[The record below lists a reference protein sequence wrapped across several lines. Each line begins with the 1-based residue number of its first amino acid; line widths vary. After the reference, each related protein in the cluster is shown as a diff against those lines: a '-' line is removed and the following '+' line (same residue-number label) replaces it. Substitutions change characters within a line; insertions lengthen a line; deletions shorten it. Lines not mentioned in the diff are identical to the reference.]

1 MRLDAATTSATRLLF
16 CTTGI
21 LLRRLASDAA
31 LARVSHVIVD
41 EVRPQAR
48 SRAHSCARS
57 ASHHEPQC
65 QQGCPVCARPCLQPP
80 ALSFPRRR
88 NSTASSPHCSAC
100 ACMRV
105 PGCPCRRRRE
115 QRPTPPGLRAGAR
128 AHAAG
133 RLPDD
138 AAARHRRE
146 PPRRWQPSEG
156 AAQYS
161 QGSSFR

>member
-1 MRLDAATTSATRLLF
+1 VRLDAATTASTRLLF

-41 EVRPQAR
+41 EAR
-48 SRAHSCARS
+48 
-57 ASHHEPQC
+57 
-65 QQGCPVCARPCLQPP
+65 ARPARARARAPVSRVTTSP
-80 ALSFPRRR
+80 SVSKAALYAHGHAYSLLCYH
-88 NSTASSPHCSAC
+88 SQAQEQHSLVTTLLYVCSHAC
-100 ACMRV
+100 AC
-105 PGCPCRRRRE
+105 RRRLE
-115 QRPTPPGLRAGAR
+115 QRSTAPGLRAGAR

-146 PPRRWQPSEG
+146 SPRRWQPSEG
-156 AAQYS
+156 AAQCL
-161 QGSSFR
+161 QGSSL